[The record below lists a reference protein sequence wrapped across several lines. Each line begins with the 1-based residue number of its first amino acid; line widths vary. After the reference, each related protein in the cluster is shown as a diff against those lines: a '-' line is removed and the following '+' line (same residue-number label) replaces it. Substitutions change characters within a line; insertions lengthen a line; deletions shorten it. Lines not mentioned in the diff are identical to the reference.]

1 MSYLVIAAKG
11 LCMGAADVVP
21 GVSGGTMAFI
31 LGIYEELLESVKSF
45 NFLFLKRIGAFKLRK
60 AFRSVSWRFLI
71 ALAIGIGTAILS
83 LARLLAWLLQN
94 QPVMIW
100 SFFFGLILA
109 SVFVILGKLKRW
121 TWPVGITFIVGTLF
135 TFCLVGMVPLETPQ
149 APWFLFICGAV
160 AICAM
165 ILPGISGSLILVLM
179 GKYEF
184 ILLALNNRDMITLLP
199 VILGAAAGLLSFV
212 RLLSWFLRKYR
223 DLTIAF
229 LSGLMVGSLRKV
241 WPWKTTLQEFI
252 DSHGNSIPT
261 DQANTLP
268 LAWNSE
274 LAASLFLIGIGF
286 ILIITLNILAS
297 RREKA
302 AKTTP
307 RIS

>member
-1 MSYLVIAAKG
+1 
-11 LCMGAADVVP
+11 MGAADVVP

-31 LGIYEELLESVKSF
+31 LGIYEELLESIKSF
-45 NFLFLKRIGAFKLRK
+45 NFKFLRK
-60 AFRSVSWRFLI
+60 LGALKVREAFATVSWRFLI
-71 ALAIGIGTAILS
+71 ALGIGIGMAIIS

-109 SVFVILGKLKRW
+109 SVFVILGKLKKW
-121 TWPVGITFIVGTLF
+121 SWPAVIAFILGAILTYH
-135 TFCLVGMVPLETPQ
+135 LVGMVPLETPQ
-149 APWFLFICGAV
+149 APWFLILCGAL

-184 ILLALNNRDMITLLP
+184 VLHALNSRDILPLLL
-199 VILGAAAGLLSFV
+199 VILGAIAGLLSFV

-241 WPWKTTLQEFI
+241 WPWKITLHEVI
-252 DSHGNSIPT
+252 DSQGHNVPSA
-261 DQANTLP
+261 QSNTLP
-268 LAWNSE
+268 PSWNSE
-274 LAASLFLIGIGF
+274 LAASLLLMAIGF
-286 ILIITLNILAS
+286 ILIILLNLLAS
-297 RREKA
+297 KREKA
-302 AKTTP
+302 EETSP